1 MSRVHPEYD
10 ESRRLV
16 VDGSIRIAEDGDPV
30 LVGTECADCGFV
42 VFPTRSF
49 CRNCLSEDVVDVDLS
64 REGELR
70 TYTVAHTGQEGFEP
84 PYAFGFVDLPEGVRL
99 YSLLDGWETG
109 ALEVGAPVELTLDE
123 IKADPET
130 GEPLFGH
137 RFRLVDGDG
146 GPNGGGGDE

>member
-16 VDGSIRIAEDGDPV
+16 DGSIRTADDGDPV
-30 LVGTECADCGFV
+30 LVGTECAECGFV
-42 VFPTRSF
+42 VFPTRPF
-49 CRNCLSEDVVDVDLS
+49 CRNCLSENVDDIDLS
-64 REGELR
+64 RNGELR

-99 YSLLDGWETG
+99 YSLLKGWESGT
-109 ALEVGAPVELTLDE
+109 LEVGAPVELTLDE
-123 IKADPET
+123 IKPDPKT

-137 RFRLVDGDG
+137 VFRLVEGD
-146 GPNGGGGDE
+146 DD

>member
-16 VDGSIRIAEDGDPV
+16 DGSIRITEDGDPV
-30 LVGTECADCGFV
+30 LVGTECSECGFV
-42 VFPTRSF
+42 VFPTRPF
-49 CRNCLSEDVVDVDLS
+49 CRNCLSENVDDVDLS
-64 REGELR
+64 RNGELR

-99 YSLLDGWETG
+99 YSLLDGWESGT
-109 ALEVGAPVELTLDE
+109 LEVGAPVELTLDE
-123 IKADPET
+123 IKPDPET

-137 RFRLVDGDG
+137 VFRLAEGD
-146 GPNGGGGDE
+146 DD